1 MVKIS
6 IIVPVYN
13 VEEYVGKCIESVLNQ
28 EYRRLE
34 LVIVDDGSKDKSGEI
49 CDSYK
54 EKDNRVKVV
63 HTINRG
69 LSAARNEGI
78 RHATGDYIMFLD
90 GDDFIAKDCIDEIAN
105 LIETKGEADI
115 ITGRLV
121 EYYDESRSNSYG
133 FELDESSFEDKSG
146 AYVLDYLFKNAPYSP
161 WSACVTIYNKNYI
174 VENEFYFTEGVT
186 SEDLDLLPRIYMKAN
201 KVIPYNRAFYYYRQL
216 RPNSIINTVNSK
228 RFYDIVHILKRY
240 ISLFEKTGYNNEFK
254 EVFLSQ
260 LANVYA
266 SYVAILGYIP
276 KNERQDVVKNM
287 KEIKW
292 ILKYTNSAK
301 WNCVSWSIKLF
312 GFGIT
317 YSMYK
322 ALKEI
327 NLFIKNI

>member
-6 IIVPVYN
+6 VIVPVYN
-13 VEEYVGKCIESVLNQ
+13 IEDYIEECIDSVLNQ
-28 EYRRLE
+28 SYTKIE
-34 LVIVDDGSKDKSGEI
+34 LVIVDDGSKDKSGKI
-49 CDSYK
+49 CDFYK
-54 EKDNRVKVV
+54 EKDNRVKVIHKV
-63 HTINRG
+63 NQG

-121 EYYDESRSNSYG
+121 EYYNESRSETYG
-133 FELDESSFEDKSG
+133 FELDEKSFESKSG
-146 AYVLDYLFKNAPYSP
+146 AYVFNYLLKNSPYSP
-161 WSACVTIYNKNYI
+161 WHSCVTIYNKNYF
-174 VENEFYFTEGVT
+174 VNNKFYFTEGIT
-186 SEDLDLLPRIYMKAN
+186 SEDLDLLPRIYMKAS

-228 RFYDIVHILKRY
+228 RFYDIVNILKRY
-240 ISLFEKTGYNNEFK
+240 ISLFEKIDYNKEFK

-292 ILKYTNSAK
+292 ILKHTNSAK

-312 GFGIT
+312 GFSIT

-327 NLFIKNI
+327 NLFIKNT